1 MQALILFAHGSRDPA
16 WRAPFDLVAAR
27 VRALRPDVPIE
38 LAFLEH
44 ASPSLPDAVE
54 ALVARGAAAVKI
66 VPLFLGIGGHLR
78 KDLPALVAA
87 ISDRHPGL
95 AVATTPALG
104 ESPEVLEAVAAW
116 LRDLA

>member
-1 MQALILFAHGSRDPA
+1 
-16 WRAPFDLVAAR
+16 
-27 VRALRPDVPIE
+27 
-38 LAFLEH
+38 
-44 ASPSLPDAVE
+44 
-54 ALVARGAAAVKI
+54 
-66 VPLFLGIGGHLR
+66 LR

-87 ISDRHPGL
+87 ISARHPGL